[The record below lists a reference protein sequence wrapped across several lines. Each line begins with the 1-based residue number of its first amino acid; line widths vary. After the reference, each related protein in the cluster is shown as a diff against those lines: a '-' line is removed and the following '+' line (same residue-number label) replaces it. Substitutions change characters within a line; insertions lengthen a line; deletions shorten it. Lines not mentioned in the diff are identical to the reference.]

1 MSDQDLKELDDTI
14 AEEQEIVE
22 ASADKEVDGEKAADE
37 VASTVKKSAPKQA
50 PVPKTKS
57 GMINAM
63 LDAVKGKKK
72 DDLAASYE
80 SIMSAMKVEGFE
92 AAEEEVSEE
101 TQSIKEIRQISSEDV
116 SVSED
121 VEAMFSGEE
130 LSEEF
135 TTKATTIFEAAVV
148 SKVNQIL
155 ETVTVDF
162 ESELEAEKVQI
173 AEKLSEQVDS
183 YLEYVAEEWMKEN
196 ELAVEQGI
204 RSEIVENFMTGL
216 RGLFTENYIDIPEEK
231 VDLVDELAGKVTELE
246 SSINEEMERNIVL
259 RKELVEAKQ
268 SAILTSACEDI
279 TESQA
284 AKLQSLAEGVAFDD
298 ADSYAAKLET
308 LKESYFPK
316 EEVINE
322 EVVIDEDEPLELSEE
337 ATPASDPSMNAY
349 LNAISKSIK
358 K

>member
-22 ASADKEVDGEKAADE
+22 ASAEKEVDGDAAADE
-37 VASTVKKSAPKQA
+37 VAATVKKSAPKQA

-92 AAEEEVSEE
+92 SAEEVAEE

-162 ESELEAEKVQI
+162 ESDLEAEKVQI

-183 YLEYVAEEWMKEN
+183 YLEYVAEEWMKDN

-316 EEVINE
+316 EEAITE

>member
-22 ASADKEVDGEKAADE
+22 ASAEKEVDGDAAADE
-37 VASTVKKSAPKQA
+37 VAATVKKSAPKQA

-80 SIMSAMKVEGFE
+80 SIMAAMKVEGFE
-92 AAEEEVSEE
+92 AAEEVAEE

-116 SVSED
+116 SVAED
-121 VEAMFSGEE
+121 VQAMFSGEE

-135 TTKATTIFEAAVV
+135 TSKATTIFEAAVV
-148 SKVNQIL
+148 SKVNEIL

-216 RGLFTENYIDIPEEK
+216 RGLFEENYIDIPEEK
-231 VDLVDELAGKVTELE
+231 VDLVDELASKVTELE
-246 SSINEEMERNIVL
+246 SSINEEMERNIEL
-259 RKELVEAKQ
+259 RKELVESKQ
-268 SAILTSACEDI
+268 SAILSAACEGI

-284 AKLQSLAEGVAFDD
+284 AKLQSLAEGVEFED

-308 LKESYFPK
+308 LKENYFPK
-316 EEVINE
+316 EEVVSE
-322 EVVIDEDEPLELSEE
+322 EVVIDEDEPLELAEE
-337 ATPASDPSMNAY
+337 ATAVDPSMNAY

>member
-1 MSDQDLKELDDTI
+1 MSDQDLKELDETI
-14 AEEQEIVE
+14 AEEQEVVE
-22 ASADKEVDGEKAADE
+22 ATAEKEVDGDAAADE
-37 VASTVKKSAPKQA
+37 VAATVKKSAPKQA

-72 DDLAASYE
+72 DELAASYE
-80 SIMSAMKVEGFE
+80 SIMAAMKVEGFE
-92 AAEEEVSEE
+92 PAEEVAEE

-116 SVSED
+116 SVAED

-135 TTKATTIFEAAVV
+135 TTKATTIFEAALV
-148 SKVNQIL
+148 SKVNEIL

-183 YLEYVAEEWMKEN
+183 YLEYVAEEWMKDN

-204 RSEIVENFMTGL
+204 RAEIVENFMTGL

-231 VDLVDELAGKVTELE
+231 VDLVDELASKVTELE
-246 SSINEEMERNIVL
+246 SSINEEMERNIEL

-268 SAILTSACEDI
+268 SAILTAACGNI

-284 AKLQSLAEGVAFDD
+284 AKLQSLAEGVEFED

-316 EEVINE
+316 EEVVSE
-322 EVVIDEDEPLELSEE
+322 EVVIDEDEPLELAEE
-337 ATPASDPSMNAY
+337 ATAVDPSMNAY

>member
-1 MSDQDLKELDDTI
+1 MSDQDLKELDETL

-22 ASADKEVDGEKAADE
+22 ASAEKEVDGEKAADE

-92 AAEEEVSEE
+92 AAEEVAEE

-162 ESELEAEKVQI
+162 ESDLETEKVQI

-268 SAILTSACEDI
+268 SAILTSACEGI

-316 EEVINE
+316 EEVISE

>member
-1 MSDQDLKELDDTI
+1 MKLQRR
-14 AEEQEIVE
+14 
-22 ASADKEVDGEKAADE
+22 KEVDGEKAADE

-92 AAEEEVSEE
+92 AAEEVAEE

-162 ESELEAEKVQI
+162 ESDLEAEKVQI

-268 SAILTSACEDI
+268 SAILTSACEGI

-316 EEVINE
+316 EEVISE

>member
-1 MSDQDLKELDDTI
+1 MSDQDLKELDETI
-14 AEEQEIVE
+14 AEEQEVVE
-22 ASADKEVDGEKAADE
+22 ATAEKEVDGDAAADE
-37 VASTVKKSAPKQA
+37 VASTVKNSAPKQA

-80 SIMSAMKVEGFE
+80 AVMASLNVEGFE
-92 AAEEEVSEE
+92 AEKEVAEE

-116 SVSED
+116 SVAED
-121 VEAMFSGEE
+121 VEAMFSGQD

-135 TTKATTIFEAAVV
+135 TSKATTIFEAAVV

-162 ESELEAEKVQI
+162 ESDLEAEKVQI

-183 YLEYVAEEWMKEN
+183 YLEYVAEEWMKDN

-316 EEVINE
+316 EEAITE